1 MPQNEKKKEEGQNTT
16 PPKTE
21 EWIHSV
27 SELLHINQEDVKA
40 KGSSNGGDTD
50 HVDGPRG
57 NGTSLEPD
65 VPAGDTTPPE
75 PEIPDLTPD
84 IKKARTKFEA
94 YKKRRNIFKDVRDLE
109 IFDNYVKTT
118 ARLLDKASDL
128 NKQQNVSGVV
138 DTLDNA
144 DLTMKEIE
152 KTYARGVASAC
163 TLLHRKQEL
172 ADVRARLKFL
182 NSFDLEG
189 FSQGRQEEAPRLAGL
204 VQTNIDKAEAQL
216 KAGEIK
222 ASRDTFLTIQGYLE
236 MLELTLKEI
245 PSKETQK
252 PRKEITVQAYTGENS
267 VAGAQE
273 ILTELNRMYE
283 EQRKIPYTDRE
294 AYAKSRE
301 KIAAQRALL
310 KNPDHRI
317 NNADRD
323 GVFTQFEPLGE
334 DGNSVLDSGEYEK
347 AGNKIHLSVQL
358 DQLEQAGNVLTP
370 LLLSPDNPFLS
381 FKVTN
386 MDGAVAAFKDDEKQ
400 YSADTPEAKAKLV
413 EQKAYFDRITQGA
426 QITLYPYAKD
436 TSYPDGAEDFG
447 FFLKLLEQE
456 LAAAGIQPGKNP
468 DSDASL
474 EGLSF
479 ATFRNEEGSR
489 GVGVDDEEQLEE
501 NRKMLRSKPFY
512 QALTNKDY
520 KPEKP
525 KENPPSQQDEP
536 ESRKSAR

>member
-1 MPQNEKKKEEGQNTT
+1 MPQKKKCDAEKTT
-16 PPKTE
+16 SDPQSE
-21 EWIHSV
+21 AWIHSM
-27 SELLHINQEDVKA
+27 SDLLHIKQEDPNTQ
-40 KGSSNGGDTD
+40 GHPNGGNTD
-50 HVDGPRG
+50 HTDGPSG
-57 NGTSLEPD
+57 NGVSLEPD
-65 VPAGDTTPPE
+65 VNADETAPPE
-75 PEIPDLTPD
+75 PQIPDLTPQ
-84 IKKARTKFEA
+84 IKKASTKFEV

-109 IFDNYVKTT
+109 IFDNYVKST
-118 ARLLDKASDL
+118 AQLLEKANDL
-128 NKQQNVSGVV
+128 NKQQNVDAVE
-138 DTLDNA
+138 DILDNVS
-144 DLTMKEIE
+144 LTMKEIE

-163 TLLHRKQEL
+163 VLVQRKQEL
-172 ADVRARLKFL
+172 TDIRARLKFL

-189 FSQGRQEEAPRLAGL
+189 FSENRQREAPRLAGL
-204 VQTNIDKAEAQL
+204 VQTNVDKAEAQL

-252 PRKEITVQAYTGENS
+252 PRKEITVQAYTGDSS

-273 ILTELNRMYE
+273 ILTELNRLYE

-301 KIAAQRALL
+301 KITAQRALL

-323 GVFTQFEPLGE
+323 GIFTQFEPLGE
-334 DGNSVLDSGEYEK
+334 DGKPVLDSGEYEK
-347 AGNKIHLSVQL
+347 AGNKIHLSVQM
-358 DQLEQAGNVLTP
+358 DQLAQAGNILTP

-386 MDGAVAAFKDDEKQ
+386 MDGAVEAFKDDEKQ
-400 YSADTPEAKAKLV
+400 YSADTPEAKAKLA
-413 EQKAYFDRITQGA
+413 EQKAYFDRVTQGA

-468 DSDASL
+468 DSDAGL

-489 GVGVDDEEQLEE
+489 GVGVDDEDQLEE

-525 KENPPSQQDEP
+525 EESPPSQQEEV
-536 ESRKSAR
+536 ESKKSAR

>member
-1 MPQNEKKKEEGQNTT
+1 MPQKKKSDAEKTT
-16 PPKTE
+16 SDPQSE
-21 EWIHSV
+21 AWIHSM
-27 SELLHINQEDVKA
+27 SDILHIKQEDPNTQ
-40 KGSSNGGDTD
+40 GHPNGGNTD
-50 HVDGPRG
+50 HTDGPSG
-57 NGTSLEPD
+57 NGVSLEPD
-65 VPAGDTTPPE
+65 VNADETAPPE
-75 PEIPDLTPD
+75 PQIPDLTPQ
-84 IKKARTKFEA
+84 IKKASTKFEV

-109 IFDNYVKTT
+109 IFDNYVKST
-118 ARLLDKASDL
+118 AQLLEQANDL
-128 NKQQNVSGVV
+128 NKQQNVDAVE
-138 DTLDNA
+138 DTLDNVS
-144 DLTMKEIE
+144 LTMKEIE

-163 TLLHRKQEL
+163 VLVQRKQEL
-172 ADVRARLKFL
+172 ADIRARLKFL

-189 FSQGRQEEAPRLAGL
+189 FSENRQREAPRLAGL
-204 VQTNIDKAEAQL
+204 VQTNVDKAEAQL

-252 PRKEITVQAYTGENS
+252 PRKEITVQAYTGDNS

-273 ILTELNRMYE
+273 ILTELNRLYE
-283 EQRKIPYTDRE
+283 EQRKIPYTDKE
-294 AYAKSRE
+294 EYARSRE
-301 KIAAQRALL
+301 KITAQRALL

-323 GVFTQFEPLGE
+323 GIFTQFEPLGE
-334 DGNSVLDSGEYEK
+334 DGKSVLDSGEYEK
-347 AGNKIHLSVQL
+347 AGNKIHLSVQM
-358 DQLEQAGNVLTP
+358 DQLAQAGNILTP

-386 MDGAVAAFKDDEKQ
+386 MDGAVEAFKDDEKQ
-400 YSADTPEAKAKLV
+400 YSADTPEAKAKLA
-413 EQKAYFDRITQGA
+413 EQKAYFDRVTQGA

-468 DSDASL
+468 DSDAGL

-489 GVGVDDEEQLEE
+489 GVGVDDEDQLEE

-525 KENPPSQQDEP
+525 EESPPSQQEEA

>member
-1 MPQNEKKKEEGQNTT
+1 MPQKKKSDAEKTT
-16 PPKTE
+16 SDPKSE
-21 EWIHSV
+21 AWIHSM
-27 SELLHINQEDVKA
+27 SDLLHIKQEDPNTQ
-40 KGSSNGGDTD
+40 GHPNGGNTD
-50 HVDGPRG
+50 HTDGPSG
-57 NGTSLEPD
+57 NGVSLEPD
-65 VPAGDTTPPE
+65 VNADETAPPE
-75 PEIPDLTPD
+75 PQIPDLTPQ
-84 IKKARTKFEA
+84 IKKASTKFEV

-109 IFDNYVKTT
+109 IFDNYVKST
-118 ARLLDKASDL
+118 AQLLEKANDL
-128 NKQQNVSGVV
+128 NKQQNVDAVE
-138 DTLDNA
+138 DTLDNVS
-144 DLTMKEIE
+144 LTMKEIE

-163 TLLHRKQEL
+163 VLVQRKQEL
-172 ADVRARLKFL
+172 ADIRARLKFL

-189 FSQGRQEEAPRLAGL
+189 FSENRQREAPRLAGL
-204 VQTNIDKAEAQL
+204 VQTNVDKAEAQL

-252 PRKEITVQAYTGENS
+252 PRKEITVQAYTGDNS

-273 ILTELNRMYE
+273 ILTELNRLYE

-301 KIAAQRALL
+301 KITAQRALL

-323 GVFTQFEPLGE
+323 GIFTQFEPLGE
-334 DGNSVLDSGEYEK
+334 DGKSVLDSGEYEK
-347 AGNKIHLSVQL
+347 AGNKIHLSVQM
-358 DQLEQAGNVLTP
+358 DQLAQAGNILTP

-386 MDGAVAAFKDDEKQ
+386 MDGAVEAFKDDEKQ
-400 YSADTPEAKAKLV
+400 YSADTPEAKAKLA
-413 EQKAYFDRITQGA
+413 EQKAYFDRVTQGA

-468 DSDASL
+468 DSDAGL

-489 GVGVDDEEQLEE
+489 GVGVDDEDQLEE

-525 KENPPSQQDEP
+525 EQSPPSQQEEA
-536 ESRKSAR
+536 ESKKSAR

>member
-1 MPQNEKKKEEGQNTT
+1 MPKTKKEQDKTSSD
-16 PPKTE
+16 PKVVK
-21 EWIHSV
+21 WINAV
-27 SELLHINQEDVKA
+27 SKLLHINQEEA
-40 KGSSNGGDTD
+40 SARGGSNGDDTN
-50 HVDGPRG
+50 HLERPQG
-57 NGTSLEPD
+57 NGISLEPD
-65 VPAGDTTPPE
+65 VPTQDTTPPE
-75 PEIPDLTPD
+75 TQILDLTPE
-84 IKKARTKFEA
+84 IKKAQTKFEA
-94 YKKRRNIFKDVRDLE
+94 YKKRRNIFKDVNDLE
-109 IFDNYVKTT
+109 VFDKFVKST
-118 ARLLDKASDL
+118 AEFLDKASDL
-128 NKQQNVSGVV
+128 NKQQDVSGAI
-138 DTLDNA
+138 DSLDNA
-144 DLTMKEIE
+144 TLTMKEVE
-152 KTYARGVASAC
+152 KIYARGVDSAC
-163 TLLHRKQEL
+163 ILLHRKQEL
-172 ADVRARLKFL
+172 ADIRARLKFL

-189 FSQGRQEEAPRLAGL
+189 FSEQRQREAPRFAEF
-204 VQTNIDKAEAQL
+204 VKTNADKAEAQL

-222 ASRDTFLTIQGYLE
+222 ASRDTFVTLHTYLDT
-236 MLELTLKEI
+236 LERILKEK

-252 PRKEITVQAYTGENS
+252 PRKEITVKAYTGDNS

-273 ILTELNRMYE
+273 ILTELNRLYE
-283 EQRKIPYTDRE
+283 EQRKIPYTDKE
-294 AYAKSRE
+294 AYAQSRE
-301 KIAAQRALL
+301 KIAAQRELL

-323 GVFTQFEPLGE
+323 GIFTQFEPLGE
-334 DGNSVLDSGEYEK
+334 DGKSVLDSGEYEK
-347 AGNKIHLSVQL
+347 AGNKIHLSVQMG
-358 DQLEQAGNVLTP
+358 QLEQAGNVLTP

-400 YSADTPEAKAKLV
+400 YSADTPEAKAKLA
-413 EQKAYFDRITQGA
+413 EQKAYFDRVTQGA
-426 QITLYPYAKD
+426 QITLYPYTKD

-489 GVGVDDEEQLEE
+489 GVGVDDEDQLEE

-525 KENPPSQQDEP
+525 EESPPSQQDEP

>member
-1 MPQNEKKKEEGQNTT
+1 MPKNNPETDNTSGDQ
-16 PPKTE
+16 KAE

-27 SELLHINQEDVKA
+27 SEILRINMDGVQSTTVEGPGPQGVP
-40 KGSSNGGDTD
+40 NGEPAE
-50 HVDGPRG
+50 HVDGPAG
-57 NGTSLEPD
+57 NHM
-65 VPAGDTTPPE
+65 PPE
-75 PEIPDLTPD
+75 PQIPDLSPE
-84 IKKARTKFEA
+84 IKKVRAKFEA

-109 IFDNYVKTT
+109 IFDNYVKKT
-118 ARLLDKASDL
+118 ADLLDKATDL
-128 NKQQNVSGVV
+128 NKLQNVDAAEDV
-138 DTLDNA
+138 LDNA
-144 DLTMKEIE
+144 NLTLQEIE
-152 KTYARGVASAC
+152 ETYARGVDSAC
-163 TLLHRKQEL
+163 VLLHRKQEL
-172 ADVRARLKFL
+172 ADIRARLKFL
-182 NSFDLEG
+182 ASFDLEG

-204 VQTNIDKAEAQL
+204 IKTNADKAEAQL

-222 ASRDTFLTIQGYLE
+222 DSRDTFLALQTYLE
-236 MLELTLKEI
+236 MLELTLKEV

-252 PRKEITVQAYTGENS
+252 PRKETSVRAYTGGNS
-267 VAGAQE
+267 VAAAQE
-273 ILTELNRMYE
+273 VLTELNRLYE
-283 EQRKIPYTDRE
+283 EQRKIPFTDRE
-294 AYAKSRE
+294 EYARSRE
-301 KIAAQRALL
+301 KISAQRELL

-323 GVFTQFEPLGE
+323 GIFTQFEPLGE
-334 DGNSVLDSGEYEK
+334 DGRPVLDSGEYEK
-347 AGNKIHLSVQL
+347 AGNKIHLSVQM
-358 DQLEQAGNVLTP
+358 DQLAQAGNILTP

-386 MDGAVAAFKDDEKQ
+386 MDGAVAAIKDDQEK
-400 YSADTPEAKAKLV
+400 YSADTPEAKAKIA

-436 TSYPDGAEDFG
+436 TNYPDGAEDFG

-468 DSDASL
+468 DSDAGL

-489 GVGVDDEEQLEE
+489 GVGVDDEDQLEE

-520 KPEKP
+520 KPEAPEKSP
-525 KENPPSQQDEP
+525 ASQQEET
-536 ESRKSAR
+536 ESKKSAR